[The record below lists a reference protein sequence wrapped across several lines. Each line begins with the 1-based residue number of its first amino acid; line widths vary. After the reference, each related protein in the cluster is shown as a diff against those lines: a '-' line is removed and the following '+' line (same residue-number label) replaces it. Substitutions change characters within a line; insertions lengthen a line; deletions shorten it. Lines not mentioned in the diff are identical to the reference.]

1 MLAATAQ
8 FNQQPELEQ
17 TRGIMGRFI
26 LFICFVMV
34 SYTFAVQ
41 AALQFAPS
49 GATSSLVTFPLT
61 LLWFGA
67 AWLLMRCSGLP
78 LAFFGVTTRGWR
90 SSMRQTLVWTVAG
103 CTGAT
108 LLKLGLIETH
118 QLFADEPLFNLSGLS
133 DPATTNAEVQTALM
147 LAAVYA
153 VTAPLQEFVMRAA
166 LQMPLH
172 HCLVGRSSRAQS
184 IVLSSA
190 LFSVGPRAPVIEF
203 RARRVLRRSPLGWT
217 LRAPAPAG
225 RRLGVPSARRLVCLS
240 RCRVRTLVLSTAVT
254 TPAMTVENVA

>member
-190 LFSVGPRAPVIEF
+190 LFSAAHVHLSLSFALVAFFAGLLWGGLFARQRQLVGVS
-203 RARRVLRRSPLGWT
+203 VCHLLVGWF
-217 LRAPAPAG
+217 AF
-225 RRLGVPSARRLVCLS
+225 LV
-240 RCRVRTLVLSTAVT
+240 VGFE
-254 TPAMTVENVA
+254 PWY